1 MAALLARFSPR
12 ERRLLLVA
20 GVLLLLFLGWLL
32 LWRPLAAARDTLRG
46 QVAQSAAELSWMR
59 QALPALAGS
68 AQSQAP
74 RASDGRSLLARVDAG
89 AREAGLGETL
99 LRVEPVSAS
108 EVRVSFGG
116 ADFDA
121 LVGWMEAFTAAHDAT
136 VTELSVQRVQGVGR
150 VDARLALREGAG
162 R

>member
-1 MAALLARFSPR
+1 MAALLARLSPR
-12 ERRLLLVA
+12 ERRLVLLAALVA
-20 GVLLLLFLGWLL
+20 LLFLGWLL

-46 QVAQSAAELSWMR
+46 QVAQSAAELAWMR
-59 QALPALAGS
+59 QALPAVAGTQ
-68 AQSQAP
+68 APAP
-74 RASDGRSLLARVDAG
+74 RANDGRSLLARVDAG
-89 AREAGLGETL
+89 AREAGLGGAL

-121 LVGWMEAFTAAHDAT
+121 LAAWLESFSAAHGAT
-136 VTELSVQRVQGVGR
+136 VTELSVQRVQGVGL
-150 VDARLALREGAG
+150 VDARLALREGGG